1 MTICE
6 RIFELIN
13 KKNLKTADLAK
24 KLDIQQSVLSNWK
37 KRNTNPPM
45 EYALVICEFL
55 GITIEELITGQSG
68 NSMTPEEKQLLDAY
82 RNAAPG
88 IQQATRKL
96 LDLPETADQKAKGK
110 LSHSKIG

>member
-13 KKNLKTADLAK
+13 KKSLKTADLAK

-55 GITIEELITGQSG
+55 GITIEELITGKSG
-68 NSMTPEEKQLLDAY
+68 NAITPEEKRLLDAY
-82 RNAAPG
+82 KNAAPG

-96 LDLPETADQKAKGK
+96 LDLPETAD
-110 LSHSKIG
+110 

>member
-13 KKNLKTADLAK
+13 KKSLKTADLAK

-45 EYALVICEFL
+45 EYAPVICEFL
-55 GITIEELITGQSG
+55 GITIEELITGKSEDA
-68 NSMTPEEKQLLDAY
+68 MTLEEKQLLEAY

-96 LDLPETADQKAKGK
+96 LDLPETADQKAESK
-110 LSHSKIG
+110 LSQSKIG